1 MEAEVLRPHM
11 RRVFEEDGIE
21 VIFGTEDTSHALWN
35 STLDQMGY
43 IPTPY
48 LSTSLDYQHAYM
60 ECFLDEIIDVSVI
73 FKIKERVLGLWPL
86 SINSTKKGVEVRT
99 NQGAVLPPIF
109 IKNTSE
115 KVMRK
120 IDRACLSAL
129 DSLCS
134 LIGCNDSGTW
144 QSEMIFFDG
153 MLSGANRV
161 WYRLLMEKAATAHPF
176 HELYVDL
183 ALSPEEIHRRWRK
196 SYRSLIQEGER
207 LFDVTVHETVTP
219 SLFDEFRQ
227 LHFHVAGRATR
238 SLETWEIQEEAI
250 RAGCGFLV
258 TARQKD
264 GELIGAEFY
273 EYSRDEAVY
282 SVAAYRRDLFD
293 QPISHV
299 IHNRAIQHMQAL
311 GLNWYHIGTR
321 AYPGDMIK
329 PTDKELS
336 ISYFKEGVATHTFF
350 RMILDVPADDFP
362 LEKD

>member
-73 FKIKERVLGLWPL
+73 FKIKDRVLGLWPL

-153 MLSGANRV
+153 TLSGANRV

-196 SYRSLIQEGER
+196 SYRSLIHEGER
-207 LFDVTVHETVTP
+207 LFDVTVHEAVPP
-219 SLFDEFRQ
+219 SPFDEFRQ
-227 LHFHVAGRATR
+227 LHFNVAGRATR

-264 GELIGAEFY
+264 GELIGAAFY
-273 EYSRDEAVY
+273 EHSRDEAVY

-299 IHNRAIQHMQAL
+299 IHNRAIQHMHTL
-311 GLNWYHIGTR
+311 GMKWYHIGTR

-329 PTDKELS
+329 PTEKELS
-336 ISYFKEGVATHTFF
+336 ISYFKEGLATHAFF
-350 RMILDVPADDFP
+350 RMILDVPVDDFP
-362 LEKD
+362 VEKD